1 MRRDLDDSMTQKIYY
16 DSAYTR
22 EWHTTITGKVDKED
36 GVYVTLAETAFYPHG
51 GGQPCDV
58 GQIGG
63 IAVLDVNIEDG
74 EVWHKLERA
83 PEQSEVQC
91 ELDWARRFD
100 HMQQHT
106 GQHLLSAMT
115 LKVAEAMT
123 LSFHLG
129 TEYDT
134 IDVAAELGA
143 DQLTIIEQE
152 VNRQIYRNAR
162 INTSWVTAEEAAQ
175 LPLVKQPTVT
185 EDIRIVEIEGV
196 EYNACGGTHVSA
208 TGEIGI
214 IKLLKTEKVKGGT
227 RIYFKCGTRALNE
240 FTSTQHV
247 LNSIM
252 VKLKTSK
259 DELLERIEKMELEQ
273 KQLQTELNAVKTT
286 NDAYYAEQLLA
297 AREGLV
303 IAQVF
308 EDKSL
313 KDMQSLATKL
323 TTDHEGLILFASISE
338 AKVVLAQN
346 GQPPEWACGPFFKG
360 NLGAYQGKGGGS
372 EKMAQAGF
380 ASSEDALAF
389 YEFTKDQLGHH

>member
-1 MRRDLDDSMTQKIYY
+1 MTQKIYY

-22 EWHTTITGKVDKED
+22 EWNTHITGRVDKED

-51 GGQPCDV
+51 GGQPCDL

-74 EVWHKLERA
+74 DVWHKLERA
-83 PEQSEVQC
+83 PEQTEVHC
-91 ELDWARRFD
+91 ELDWERRFD

-106 GQHLLSAMT
+106 GQHLLSAIT
-115 LKVAEAMT
+115 LKLTEAMT

-134 IDVAAELGA
+134 IDVAAAELGA
-143 DQLTIIEQE
+143 DQLTAIEQE

-240 FTSTQHV
+240 FTSTQNV

-286 NDAYYAEQLLA
+286 NDAYYAEELLA
-297 AREGLV
+297 ARQGLV

-323 TTDHEGLILFASISE
+323 TAEHEGLVLFASISE

>member
-1 MRRDLDDSMTQKIYY
+1 MTQKIYY

-22 EWHTTITGKVDKED
+22 EWHTTITGRVDKED

-51 GGQPCDV
+51 GGQPCDL
-58 GQIGG
+58 GRIGG

-83 PEQSEVQC
+83 PEQNEVHC
-91 ELDWARRFD
+91 EIDWERRFD

-106 GQHLLSAMT
+106 GQHLLSAIT
-115 LKVAEAMT
+115 LNLTEAMT

-134 IDVAAELGA
+134 IDVASAELGA
-143 DQLTIIEQE
+143 SQLTAIEQE

-240 FTSTQHV
+240 FAATQNV

-286 NDAYYAEQLLA
+286 NDAYYAEELLA
-297 AREGLV
+297 ARQGLV

-323 TTDHEGLILFASISE
+323 TADHEGLVLFVSISE

>member
-1 MRRDLDDSMTQKIYY
+1 MTQKIYY

-22 EWHTTITGKVDKED
+22 EWHTTITGRADKED

-51 GGQPCDV
+51 GGQPCDL

-74 EVWHKLERA
+74 GVWHKLERA
-83 PEQSEVQC
+83 PEQNEVHC
-91 ELDWARRFD
+91 ELDWERRFD

-115 LKVAEAMT
+115 LKLAEAIT

-134 IDVAAELGA
+134 IDVAAAELGA
-143 DQLTIIEQE
+143 DQLTAIEQE

-240 FTSTQHV
+240 FTATQNV
-247 LNSIM
+247 LNRIM

-286 NDAYYAEQLLA
+286 NDAYYAEELLA
-297 AREGLV
+297 ARQGLV

-323 TTDHEGLILFASISE
+323 TADHEGLVLFASISE

>member
-1 MRRDLDDSMTQKIYY
+1 MTQKIYY

-22 EWHTTITGKVDKED
+22 EWHTTITGRVDKED

-51 GGQPCDV
+51 GGQPCDL

-74 EVWHKLERA
+74 EVWHKLERT
-83 PEQSEVQC
+83 PEETEVHC
-91 ELDWARRFD
+91 EIDWERRFD

-106 GQHLLSAMT
+106 GQHLLSAIT
-115 LKVAEAMT
+115 LKLTEAMT

-134 IDVAAELGA
+134 IDVATAELGA
-143 DQLTIIEQE
+143 NQLTAIEQE

-240 FTSTQHV
+240 FTSTQNV

-286 NDAYYAEQLLA
+286 NDAYFAEELLA
-297 AREGLV
+297 ARQGLV

-323 TTDHEGLILFASISE
+323 TADHEGLVLFASISE

>member
-1 MRRDLDDSMTQKIYY
+1 MTQKIYY

-22 EWHTTITGKVDKED
+22 EWHTTITDRVDKED

-51 GGQPCDV
+51 GGQPCDL

-74 EVWHKLERA
+74 DVWHKLERT
-83 PEQSEVQC
+83 PEETEVHC
-91 ELDWARRFD
+91 EIDWERRFD

-106 GQHLLSAMT
+106 GQHLLSANT
-115 LKVAEAMT
+115 LKLTEAMT

-134 IDVAAELGA
+134 IDVAAAELGA
-143 DQLTIIEQE
+143 NQLTAIEQE

-240 FTSTQHV
+240 FTATQNV

-286 NDAYYAEQLLA
+286 NDAYYAEELLA
-297 AREGLV
+297 ARQGLV

-323 TTDHEGLILFASISE
+323 TADHEGLVLFVSISE

>member
-1 MRRDLDDSMTQKIYY
+1 MTQKIYY

-22 EWHTTITGKVDKED
+22 EWHTTITGRVDKED

-51 GGQPCDV
+51 GGQPCDL

-63 IAVLDVNIEDG
+63 IAVLDVNIEVG
-74 EVWHKLERA
+74 EVWHKLERF
-83 PEQSEVQC
+83 PEQTEVHC
-91 ELDWARRFD
+91 EIDWERRFD

-106 GQHLLSAMT
+106 GQHLLSAIT
-115 LKVAEAMT
+115 LKLTEAMT

-134 IDVAAELGA
+134 IDVAAAELGA
-143 DQLTIIEQE
+143 NQLTAIEQE

-162 INTSWVTAEEAAQ
+162 INTSWVTAEETAR

-240 FTSTQHV
+240 FTSTQNV

-286 NDAYYAEQLLA
+286 NDAYYAEELLA
-297 AREGLV
+297 ARQGLV

-323 TTDHEGLILFASISE
+323 TADHEGLVLFASISE

-372 EKMAQAGF
+372 EKIAQAGF

>member
-1 MRRDLDDSMTQKIYY
+1 MTQKIYY
-16 DSAYTR
+16 EAAYTR

-51 GGQPCDV
+51 GGQPCDL

-63 IAVLDVNIEDG
+63 ITVLDVNIEDG
-74 EVWHKLERA
+74 EVWHKVERA
-83 PEQSEVQC
+83 PEQTEVHC
-91 ELDWARRFD
+91 EIDWERRFD

-106 GQHLLSAMT
+106 GQHLLSAIT
-115 LKVAEAMT
+115 LKLAEAMT

-134 IDVAAELGA
+134 IDVAAPELGEN
-143 DQLTIIEQE
+143 QLTAIEQE

-162 INTSWVTAEEAAQ
+162 INTSWVTAEEGAQ

-240 FTSTQHV
+240 FTSTQNV

-286 NDAYYAEQLLA
+286 NDAYYAEELLA
-297 AREGLV
+297 ARQGLV

-323 TTDHEGLILFASISE
+323 TAEHEGLVLFASISE

>member
-1 MRRDLDDSMTQKIYY
+1 MTQKIYY

-22 EWHTTITGKVDKED
+22 EWHTTITGRVDKED

-51 GGQPCDV
+51 GGQPCDL

-74 EVWHKLERA
+74 EVWHKLERV
-83 PEQSEVQC
+83 PEETEVHC
-91 ELDWARRFD
+91 EIDWERRFD

-106 GQHLLSAMT
+106 GQHLLSAIT
-115 LKVAEAMT
+115 LKLTEAMT

-134 IDVAAELGA
+134 IDVAAAELGA
-143 DQLTIIEQE
+143 NQLTAIEQE

-162 INTSWVTAEEAAQ
+162 INTSWVTTEEAAQ

-240 FTSTQHV
+240 FTAAQNV

-273 KQLQTELNAVKTT
+273 KQLQTELNALKTT
-286 NDAYYAEQLLA
+286 NDAYYAEELLA
-297 AREGLV
+297 ARQGLV

-323 TTDHEGLILFASISE
+323 TADHEGLVLFASISE

-372 EKMAQAGF
+372 EKIAQAGF

>member
-1 MRRDLDDSMTQKIYY
+1 MTQKIYY

-22 EWHTTITGKVDKED
+22 EWHTTVTGRVDKED
-36 GVYVTLAETAFYPHG
+36 GIYVTLAETAFYPHG
-51 GGQPCDV
+51 GGQPCDL

-83 PEQSEVQC
+83 PEQTEVHC
-91 ELDWARRFD
+91 EIDWERRFD

-115 LKVAEAMT
+115 LKLAEAMT

-134 IDVAAELGA
+134 IDVVSAELGA
-143 DQLTIIEQE
+143 DQLNAIEQE

-162 INTSWVTAEEAAQ
+162 INTSWVTAEEATQ

-247 LNSIM
+247 LNNIT

-286 NDAYYAEQLLA
+286 NDAYYAEELLA

-313 KDMQSLATKL
+313 KDMQSLAAKL
-323 TTDHEGLILFASISE
+323 TADHEGLVLFASISE

-389 YEFTKDQLGHH
+389 YEFTRDQLGHH

>member
-1 MRRDLDDSMTQKIYY
+1 MTQKIYY

-22 EWHTTITGKVDKED
+22 EWHTTITGRVDKED
-36 GVYVTLAETAFYPHG
+36 GIHVTLAETAFYPHG
-51 GGQPCDV
+51 GGQPCDL

-83 PEQSEVQC
+83 PEQTEVHC
-91 ELDWARRFD
+91 EIDWERRFD

-106 GQHLLSAMT
+106 GQHLLSAIT
-115 LKVAEAMT
+115 LKLTEAMT

-134 IDVAAELGA
+134 IDVAAAELGA
-143 DQLTIIEQE
+143 DQWTAIEQE

-162 INTSWVTAEEAAQ
+162 INTSWVTTEEAAQ

-240 FTSTQHV
+240 FTSTQNV

-286 NDAYYAEQLLA
+286 NDAYYAEELLA
-297 AREGLV
+297 ARQGLV

-323 TTDHEGLILFASISE
+323 TADHEGLVLFASISE

>member
-1 MRRDLDDSMTQKIYY
+1 MTQKIYY

-51 GGQPCDV
+51 GGQPCDL

-74 EVWHKLERA
+74 EVWHKLERT
-83 PEQSEVQC
+83 PEETEVHC
-91 ELDWARRFD
+91 EIDWERRFD

-106 GQHLLSAMT
+106 GQHLLSAIT
-115 LKVAEAMT
+115 LKLTEAMT

-134 IDVAAELGA
+134 IDVATAELGA
-143 DQLTIIEQE
+143 NQLTAIEQE

-240 FTSTQHV
+240 FTATQNV

-286 NDAYYAEQLLA
+286 NDTYYAEELLA
-297 AREGLV
+297 GRQGLV

-323 TTDHEGLILFASISE
+323 TADHEGLVLFASISE

-372 EKMAQAGF
+372 EKIAQAGF

>member
-1 MRRDLDDSMTQKIYY
+1 MTQKIYY

-51 GGQPCDV
+51 GGQPCDL

-63 IAVLDVNIEDG
+63 ITVLDVNIEDG

-83 PEQSEVQC
+83 PEQNEVHC
-91 ELDWARRFD
+91 DIDWERRFD

-106 GQHLLSAMT
+106 GQHLLSAIT
-115 LKVAEAMT
+115 LKLTEAMT

-134 IDVAAELGA
+134 IDVAAAELGA
-143 DQLTIIEQE
+143 NQLTAIEQE

-162 INTSWVTAEEAAQ
+162 INTSWVTTEEAAQ

-240 FTSTQHV
+240 FTSTQNV

-286 NDAYYAEQLLA
+286 NDAYYAEELLA
-297 AREGLV
+297 ARQGLV

-323 TTDHEGLILFASISE
+323 TADHEGLVLFASISE

>member
-1 MRRDLDDSMTQKIYY
+1 MTQKIYY

-22 EWHTTITGKVDKED
+22 EWHTTITGRVDKED

-51 GGQPCDV
+51 GGQPCDL

-83 PEQSEVQC
+83 PEQTGVQC
-91 ELDWARRFD
+91 EIDWERRVD

-106 GQHLLSAMT
+106 GQHLLSAIT
-115 LKVAEAMT
+115 LKLTEAMT

-134 IDVAAELGA
+134 IDVAAAELGA
-143 DQLTIIEQE
+143 DQLTAIEQE

-208 TGEIGI
+208 IGEIGI

-240 FTSTQHV
+240 FTSTQNV

-286 NDAYYAEQLLA
+286 NDAYYAEELLA
-297 AREGLV
+297 ARQGLV

-323 TTDHEGLILFASISE
+323 TADHEGLVLFASISE

>member
-1 MRRDLDDSMTQKIYY
+1 MTQKLYY

-22 EWHTTITGKVDKED
+22 EWNTHITNRISRED

-51 GGQPCDV
+51 GGQPCDL

-63 IAVLDVNIEDG
+63 IAVLDVNLEDG
-74 EVWHKLERA
+74 EVWHKLERS
-83 PEQSEVQC
+83 PEQDEVQC
-91 ELDWARRFD
+91 ELDWERRFD

-106 GQHLLSAMT
+106 GQHLLSAIT
-115 LKVAEAMT
+115 LKLRDAMT

-129 TEYDT
+129 TDYAT
-134 IDVAAELGA
+134 IDVAAETLSA
-143 DQLTIIEQE
+143 EQLTGIEQE
-152 VNRQIYRNAR
+152 VNRQIVHNAAVR
-162 INTSWVTAEEAAQ
+162 TSWVTAEEAAR

-196 EYNACGGTHVSA
+196 EYNACGGTHVA
-208 TGEIGI
+208 AMGEIGI

-240 FTSTQHV
+240 FKEAQEV
-247 LNSIM
+247 LNGITT
-252 VKLKTSK
+252 KLKTSR
-259 DELLERIEKMELEQ
+259 DELLERIEKMEQEQ
-273 KQLQTELNAVKTT
+273 KQLQSELNALKAT
-286 NDAYYAEQLLA
+286 NDAYYAEELLA

-303 IAQVF
+303 IARIF

-323 TTDHEGLILFASISE
+323 TAEHEGLVLFASISE

-372 EKMAQAGF
+372 EKLAQAGF
-380 ASSEDALAF
+380 TNREDALAF
-389 YEFTKDQLGHH
+389 YEFTKEQLGHHS

>member
-1 MRRDLDDSMTQKIYY
+1 MTQKIYY

-51 GGQPCDV
+51 GGQPCDL

-74 EVWHKLERA
+74 EVWHKLERT
-83 PEQSEVQC
+83 PEEIEVHC
-91 ELDWARRFD
+91 EIDWERRFD

-106 GQHLLSAMT
+106 GQHLLSAIT
-115 LKVAEAMT
+115 LKLTEAMT

-134 IDVAAELGA
+134 IDVATAELGA
-143 DQLTIIEQE
+143 NQLTAIEQE

-196 EYNACGGTHVSA
+196 EYNACGGTHVLA

-240 FTSTQHV
+240 FTATQNV

-286 NDAYYAEQLLA
+286 NDAYYAEELLA
-297 AREGLV
+297 ARQGLV

-323 TTDHEGLILFASISE
+323 TADHEGLVLFASISE

>member
-1 MRRDLDDSMTQKIYY
+1 MTQKIYY

-22 EWHTTITGKVDKED
+22 EWHTTITGRVDKED

-51 GGQPCDV
+51 GGQPCDL

-91 ELDWARRFD
+91 ELDWERRFD

-106 GQHLLSAMT
+106 GQHLLSAIT
-115 LKVAEAMT
+115 LKLAEAMT

-134 IDVAAELGA
+134 IDVAAAELGA
-143 DQLTIIEQE
+143 DQLTVIEEE

-297 AREGLV
+297 ARQGLV
-303 IAQVF
+303 IAEVF

-313 KDMQSLATKL
+313 KDMQSLAAKL
-323 TTDHEGLILFASISE
+323 TADHEGLVLFASISE

>member
-1 MRRDLDDSMTQKIYY
+1 MTQKIYY

-22 EWHTTITGKVDKED
+22 EWHTTITGRVDKEE
-36 GVYVTLAETAFYPHG
+36 GVYITLAETAFYPHG
-51 GGQPCDV
+51 GGQPCDL

-83 PEQSEVQC
+83 PEQTEVQC
-91 ELDWARRFD
+91 EIDWERRFD

-106 GQHLLSAMT
+106 GQHLLSAIT
-115 LKVAEAMT
+115 LKLTEAMT

-134 IDVAAELGA
+134 IDVAAAELGA
-143 DQLTIIEQE
+143 DQWTAIEQE

-240 FTSTQHV
+240 FTSTQNV

-259 DELLERIEKMELEQ
+259 DELLERIEKMEQEQ

-286 NDAYYAEQLLA
+286 NDAYYAEELLA
-297 AREGLV
+297 ARQGLV

-323 TTDHEGLILFASISE
+323 TADHEGLVLFASISE

>member
-1 MRRDLDDSMTQKIYY
+1 MTQKIYY

-22 EWHTTITGKVDKED
+22 EWHTTITGKLDKED

-51 GGQPCDV
+51 GGQPCDL

-63 IAVLDVNIEDG
+63 ITVLDVNIEDG
-74 EVWHKLERA
+74 EVWHKVERA
-83 PEQSEVQC
+83 PEQTEVHC
-91 ELDWARRFD
+91 EIDWERRFD

-106 GQHLLSAMT
+106 GQHLLSAIT
-115 LKVAEAMT
+115 LKLAEAMT

-134 IDVAAELGA
+134 IDVAAPELGA
-143 DQLTIIEQE
+143 NQLTAIEQE

-240 FTSTQHV
+240 FTSTQNV

-286 NDAYYAEQLLA
+286 NDAYYAEELLA
-297 AREGLV
+297 ARQGLV

-308 EDKSL
+308 ENKSL
-313 KDMQSLATKL
+313 KDLQSLATKL
-323 TTDHEGLILFASISE
+323 TADHEGLVLFASISE

-360 NLGAYQGKGGGS
+360 NLGAYNGKGGGS
-372 EKMAQAGF
+372 EKIAQAGF
-380 ASSEDALAF
+380 SSSEDALAF

>member
-1 MRRDLDDSMTQKIYY
+1 MTQKIYY

-22 EWHTTITGKVDKED
+22 EWHTTITGRVDKED

-51 GGQPCDV
+51 GGQPCDL

-74 EVWHKLERA
+74 DVWHKLERA
-83 PEQSEVQC
+83 SEETEVHC
-91 ELDWARRFD
+91 EIDWERRFD

-106 GQHLLSAMT
+106 GQHLLSAIT
-115 LKVAEAMT
+115 LKLTEAMT

-134 IDVAAELGA
+134 IDVATAELGA
-143 DQLTIIEQE
+143 NQLTAIEQE

-185 EDIRIVEIEGV
+185 EDIRIVEIEDV

-240 FTSTQHV
+240 FTATQNV

-286 NDAYYAEQLLA
+286 NDAYYAEELLA
-297 AREGLV
+297 ARQGLV

-323 TTDHEGLILFASISE
+323 TADHEGLVLFASISE

-372 EKMAQAGF
+372 EKIAQAGF

>member
-1 MRRDLDDSMTQKIYY
+1 MTQKIYY

-22 EWHTTITGKVDKED
+22 EWHTTITGRVDKED

-51 GGQPCDV
+51 GGQTCDL

-63 IAVLDVNIEDG
+63 IAVLDVNIEEG
-74 EVWHKLERA
+74 EVWHKLERT
-83 PEQSEVQC
+83 PEQNEVHC
-91 ELDWARRFD
+91 EIDWERRFD

-106 GQHLLSAMT
+106 GQHLLSAIT
-115 LKVAEAMT
+115 LKLTEAMT

-134 IDVAAELGA
+134 IDVAAAELGA
-143 DQLTIIEQE
+143 NQLTAIEQE

-162 INTSWVTAEEAAQ
+162 INTSWVTAEEVAQ

-240 FTSTQHV
+240 FTATQNV

-286 NDAYYAEQLLA
+286 NDAYYAEELLA
-297 AREGLV
+297 ARQGLV

-323 TTDHEGLILFASISE
+323 TADHEGLVLFVSISE

-372 EKMAQAGF
+372 EKIAQAGF

>member
-1 MRRDLDDSMTQKIYY
+1 MTQKIYY

-51 GGQPCDV
+51 GGQPCDL

-74 EVWHKLERA
+74 EVWHKLERT
-83 PEQSEVQC
+83 PEQTEVHC
-91 ELDWARRFD
+91 EIDWERRFD

-106 GQHLLSAMT
+106 GQHLLSAIT
-115 LKVAEAMT
+115 LKLTEAMT

-134 IDVAAELGA
+134 IDVAAPELGA
-143 DQLTIIEQE
+143 NQLTAIEQE

-240 FTSTQHV
+240 FTSTQNV

-286 NDAYYAEQLLA
+286 NDAYYAEELLA

-323 TTDHEGLILFASISE
+323 TADHEGLVLFASISE

-360 NLGAYQGKGGGS
+360 NLGAYNGKGGGS

>member
-1 MRRDLDDSMTQKIYY
+1 MTQKIYY

>member
-1 MRRDLDDSMTQKIYY
+1 MTQKIYY

-22 EWHTTITGKVDKED
+22 EWHTTITGKLDKED

-51 GGQPCDV
+51 GGQPCDL

-63 IAVLDVNIEDG
+63 ITVLDVNIEDG
-74 EVWHKLERA
+74 EVWHKVERA
-83 PEQSEVQC
+83 PEQTEVHC
-91 ELDWARRFD
+91 EIDWERRFD

-106 GQHLLSAMT
+106 GQHLLSAIT
-115 LKVAEAMT
+115 LKLAEAMT

-134 IDVAAELGA
+134 IDVAAPELGA
-143 DQLTIIEQE
+143 NQLTAIEQE

-240 FTSTQHV
+240 FTSTQNV

-286 NDAYYAEQLLA
+286 NDAYYAEELLA
-297 AREGLV
+297 ARQGLV

-308 EDKSL
+308 ENKSL

-323 TTDHEGLILFASISE
+323 TADHEGLVLFASISE

-360 NLGAYQGKGGGS
+360 NLGAYNGKGGGS
-372 EKMAQAGF
+372 EKIAQAGF

>member
-1 MRRDLDDSMTQKIYY
+1 MTQKIYY

-51 GGQPCDV
+51 GGQPCDL

-83 PEQSEVQC
+83 PEQTEVHC
-91 ELDWARRFD
+91 EIDWERRFD

-115 LKVAEAMT
+115 LKLAEAMT

-134 IDVAAELGA
+134 IDVAEAELGA
-143 DQLTIIEQE
+143 NQLTAIEQE

-162 INTSWVTAEEAAQ
+162 INTSWVTTEEAAQ

-240 FTSTQHV
+240 FTSTQNV

-286 NDAYYAEQLLA
+286 NDTYYAEELLA
-297 AREGLV
+297 ARQGLV

-323 TTDHEGLILFASISE
+323 TADHEGLVLFASISE

-372 EKMAQAGF
+372 EKIAQAGF

>member
-1 MRRDLDDSMTQKIYY
+1 MTQKIYY

-286 NDAYYAEQLLA
+286 NDAYYAEQLLV

-323 TTDHEGLILFASISE
+323 TTDHEGLVLFASISE

>member
-1 MRRDLDDSMTQKIYY
+1 MTQKIYY

-22 EWHTTITGKVDKED
+22 EWHTTITDRVDKED
-36 GVYVTLAETAFYPHG
+36 GVYVMLAETAFYPHG
-51 GGQPCDV
+51 GGQPCDL

-63 IAVLDVNIEDG
+63 IAVLDVNNEDG

-83 PEQSEVQC
+83 PEQTEVHC
-91 ELDWARRFD
+91 EIDWERRFD

-106 GQHLLSAMT
+106 GQHLLSAIT
-115 LKVAEAMT
+115 LKLTEAMT

-134 IDVAAELGA
+134 IDVAAPELGA
-143 DQLTIIEQE
+143 NQLTAIEQE

-247 LNSIM
+247 LNNIT

-286 NDAYYAEQLLA
+286 NDAYYAEELLA

-323 TTDHEGLILFASISE
+323 TADHEGLVLFASISE

>member
-1 MRRDLDDSMTQKIYY
+1 MTQKIYY
-16 DSAYTR
+16 DSAYRR
-22 EWHTTITGKVDKED
+22 EWHTTITGRVDKED

-51 GGQPCDV
+51 GGQPCDL

-74 EVWHKLERA
+74 EVWHKLERT
-83 PEQSEVQC
+83 PEETEVHC
-91 ELDWARRFD
+91 EIDWERRFD

-106 GQHLLSAMT
+106 GQHLLSAIT
-115 LKVAEAMT
+115 LKLTEAMT

-134 IDVAAELGA
+134 IDVATAELGA
-143 DQLTIIEQE
+143 NQLTAIEQE

-240 FTSTQHV
+240 FTATQNV

-286 NDAYYAEQLLA
+286 NDAYYAEELLA
-297 AREGLV
+297 ARQGLV

-323 TTDHEGLILFASISE
+323 TADHEGLVLFASISE

-372 EKMAQAGF
+372 EKIAQAGF

>member
-1 MRRDLDDSMTQKIYY
+1 MTQKIYY

-22 EWHTTITGKVDKED
+22 EWHTTITGRVDKED

-51 GGQPCDV
+51 GGQPCDL

-74 EVWHKLERA
+74 EVWHKVERA
-83 PEQSEVQC
+83 PEQTEVHC
-91 ELDWARRFD
+91 EIDWERRFD

-106 GQHLLSAMT
+106 GQHLLSAIT
-115 LKVAEAMT
+115 LKLTEAMT

-134 IDVAAELGA
+134 IDVAAAELGA
-143 DQLTIIEQE
+143 SQLTAIEQE

-196 EYNACGGTHVSA
+196 EYNACGGTHVSG

-214 IKLLKTEKVKGGT
+214 IKLLKTENVKGGT

-240 FTSTQHV
+240 FTSTQNV

-273 KQLQTELNAVKTT
+273 RQLQTELNAVKTT
-286 NDAYYAEQLLA
+286 NDAYYAEELLA
-297 AREGLV
+297 ARQGLV

-313 KDMQSLATKL
+313 KDMQGLATKL
-323 TTDHEGLILFASISE
+323 TADHEGLVLFVSISE

>member
-1 MRRDLDDSMTQKIYY
+1 MAQKIYY

-22 EWHTTITGKVDKED
+22 EWHTTITGKVNKED

-51 GGQPCDV
+51 GGQPCDL

-63 IAVLDVNIEDG
+63 ITVLDVNIEDG

-83 PEQSEVQC
+83 PEQTEVHC
-91 ELDWARRFD
+91 EIDWERRFD

-106 GQHLLSAMT
+106 GQHLLSAIT
-115 LKVAEAMT
+115 LKLTEAMT

-134 IDVAAELGA
+134 IDVAAPELGA
-143 DQLTIIEQE
+143 NQLTAIEQE

-240 FTSTQHV
+240 FTSTQNV

-286 NDAYYAEQLLA
+286 NDAYYAEELLA
-297 AREGLV
+297 ARQGLV

-308 EDKSL
+308 ENKSL

-323 TTDHEGLILFASISE
+323 TADHEGLVLFASISE

-360 NLGAYQGKGGGS
+360 NLGAYNGKGGGS

-380 ASSEDALAF
+380 SSSEDALAF

>member
-1 MRRDLDDSMTQKIYY
+1 MTQKIYY
-16 DSAYTR
+16 DAAYTR
-22 EWHTTITGKVDKED
+22 EWHTHITNRVTKED

-51 GGQPCDV
+51 GGQPCDL

-63 IAVLDVNIEDG
+63 ITVLDVNLEDG
-74 EVWHKLERA
+74 EVWHKLERF
-83 PEQSEVQC
+83 PEQDEVHC
-91 ELDWARRFD
+91 ELDWERRFD

-106 GQHLLSAMT
+106 GQHLLSAIT
-115 LKVAEAMT
+115 LKLTDAMT

-129 TEYDT
+129 TDYAT
-134 IDVAAELGA
+134 IDVATETLDPEQLAEV
-143 DQLTIIEQE
+143 EQE
-152 VNRQIYRNAR
+152 VNRQIVRNAPVR
-162 INTSWVTAEEAAQ
+162 SSWVTAEEAAR

-196 EYNACGGTHVSA
+196 EYNACGGTHVAA

-214 IKLLKTEKVKGGT
+214 IKLLKTEKIKSNT

-240 FTSTQHV
+240 FAAIQQV
-247 LNSIM
+247 LNGITT
-252 VKLKTSK
+252 KLKTSR
-259 DELLERIEKMELEQ
+259 DELLERIEKMEQEQ
-273 KQLQTELNAVKTT
+273 KQLQSELNAVKST
-286 NDAYYAEQLLA
+286 NDAYYAEELLA

-303 IAQVF
+303 IAQIF

-323 TTDHEGLILFASISE
+323 TEEHEGLVLFASISE

-372 EKMAQAGF
+372 EKIAQAGF

-389 YEFTKDQLGHH
+389 YEFTKEQLGHHS

>member
-1 MRRDLDDSMTQKIYY
+1 MTQKIYY

-51 GGQPCDV
+51 GGQPCDL
-58 GQIGG
+58 GQIDG

-83 PEQSEVQC
+83 PEQNDVHC
-91 ELDWARRFD
+91 EIDWERRFD

-115 LKVAEAMT
+115 LKLAEAMT

-134 IDVAAELGA
+134 IDVAAAELGSN
-143 DQLTIIEQE
+143 QLTAIEQE

-162 INTSWVTAEEAAQ
+162 INTSWVTTEEAAQ

-227 RIYFKCGTRALNE
+227 RIYFKCGTRVLNE
-240 FTSTQHV
+240 FTSTQNV

-286 NDAYYAEQLLA
+286 NDTYYAEELLA
-297 AREGLV
+297 ARQGLV

-323 TTDHEGLILFASISE
+323 TADHEGLVLFASISE

-372 EKMAQAGF
+372 EKIAQAGF

>member
-1 MRRDLDDSMTQKIYY
+1 MTQKIYY

-51 GGQPCDV
+51 GGQPCDL

-83 PEQSEVQC
+83 PEQTEVHC
-91 ELDWARRFD
+91 EIDWERRFD

-106 GQHLLSAMT
+106 GQHLLSAIT
-115 LKVAEAMT
+115 LKLAESMT

-134 IDVAAELGA
+134 IDVAAPELGA
-143 DQLTIIEQE
+143 NQLTAIEQE

-240 FTSTQHV
+240 FTATQNV

-286 NDAYYAEQLLA
+286 NDAYYAEELLA
-297 AREGLV
+297 ARQGLV

-323 TTDHEGLILFASISE
+323 TADHEGLVLFASISE

-360 NLGAYQGKGGGS
+360 NLGAYNGKGGGS

>member
-1 MRRDLDDSMTQKIYY
+1 MTQKIYY

-51 GGQPCDV
+51 GGQPCDL

-63 IAVLDVNIEDG
+63 ITVLDVNIEDG
-74 EVWHKLERA
+74 EVWHKVERA
-83 PEQSEVQC
+83 PEQNEVHC
-91 ELDWARRFD
+91 ELDWERRFD

-106 GQHLLSAMT
+106 GQHLLSAIT
-115 LKVAEAMT
+115 LKLTEAMT

-134 IDVAAELGA
+134 IDVAAPELGA
-143 DQLTIIEQE
+143 NQLTAIEQE

-240 FTSTQHV
+240 FTSTQNV

-286 NDAYYAEQLLA
+286 NDAYYADELLA
-297 AREGLV
+297 ARQGLV

-308 EDKSL
+308 ENKSL

-323 TTDHEGLILFASISE
+323 TADHEGLVLFASISE

-360 NLGAYQGKGGGS
+360 NLGAYNGKGGGS
-372 EKMAQAGF
+372 EKIAQAGF

>member
-1 MRRDLDDSMTQKIYY
+1 MTQKIYY

-51 GGQPCDV
+51 GGQPCDL
-58 GQIGG
+58 GQIDG
-63 IAVLDVNIEDG
+63 IAVLDVNVEDG
-74 EVWHKLERA
+74 EVWHKLERN
-83 PEQSEVQC
+83 PEQNEVQC
-91 ELDWARRFD
+91 VLDWERRFD

-106 GQHLLSAMT
+106 GQHLLSAVS
-115 LKVAEAMT
+115 LKMAEAMT

-129 TEYDT
+129 SEYDT
-134 IDVAAELGA
+134 IDVAASELGA
-143 DQLTIIEQE
+143 DQLTAIEQE

-162 INTSWVTAEEAAQ
+162 INTSWVTTEEAAQ

-227 RIYFKCGTRALNE
+227 RIYFKCGTRVLNE

-313 KDMQSLATKL
+313 KDMQNLAAKL
-323 TTDHEGLILFASISE
+323 TADHEGLVLFASISE

-389 YEFTKDQLGHH
+389 YEFTRDQLGHH

>member
-1 MRRDLDDSMTQKIYY
+1 MTQKIYY

-22 EWHTTITGKVDKED
+22 EWHTTITGRVDKED

-51 GGQPCDV
+51 GGQPCDL

-74 EVWHKLERA
+74 DVWHKLERT
-83 PEQSEVQC
+83 PEETEVHC
-91 ELDWARRFD
+91 EIDWERRFD
-100 HMQQHT
+100 HIQQHT
-106 GQHLLSAMT
+106 GQHLLSAIT
-115 LKVAEAMT
+115 LKLTEAMT

-134 IDVAAELGA
+134 IDVAAAELGA
-143 DQLTIIEQE
+143 NQLTAIEQE

-185 EDIRIVEIEGV
+185 EDIRIVEIEDV

-240 FTSTQHV
+240 FTATQNV

-286 NDAYYAEQLLA
+286 NDAYYAEELLA
-297 AREGLV
+297 ARQGLV

-323 TTDHEGLILFASISE
+323 TADHEGLVLFASISE

>member
-1 MRRDLDDSMTQKIYY
+1 MTQKIYY

-22 EWHTTITGKVDKED
+22 EWHTTITDRVDKED

-51 GGQPCDV
+51 GGQPCDL

-74 EVWHKLERA
+74 EVWHKLERT
-83 PEQSEVQC
+83 PEETEVHC
-91 ELDWARRFD
+91 EIDWERRFD

-106 GQHLLSAMT
+106 GQHLLSAIT
-115 LKVAEAMT
+115 LKLTEAMT

-134 IDVAAELGA
+134 IDVATAELGA
-143 DQLTIIEQE
+143 NQLTAIEQE

-227 RIYFKCGTRALNE
+227 RIYFKCGTRALSE
-240 FTSTQHV
+240 FTATQNV

-286 NDAYYAEQLLA
+286 NDAYYAEELLA
-297 AREGLV
+297 ARQGLV

-323 TTDHEGLILFASISE
+323 TADHEGLVLFASISE